1 MQLYRDVAAGQT
13 FNDAF
18 AALYGISWAEAY
30 KVIAR
35 VIAIQVGS

>member
-18 AALYGISWAEAY
+18 AALYGISWADAH
-30 KVIAR
+30 KIIASA
-35 VIAIQVGS
+35 IAIQVGS